1 MEFDSKT
8 SFRKTNWH
16 QSKIIYQNN
25 KRTILYNNFSNAVI
39 TYLTNSISYFST
51 KCMIIDGRNN
61 NAFVGIVLNW
71 ILTFLDNI
79 L

>member
-1 MEFDSKT
+1 MEFDTKT

-25 KRTILYNNFSNAVI
+25 KRAILYNNFPNAVI
-39 TYLTNSISYFST
+39 TYLTNSISNFST
-51 KCMIIDGRNN
+51 KCMIVDGRNN
-61 NAFVGIVLNW
+61 DAFIVIVWKW